1 MINFHKMIRK
11 SGSYGRW
18 HKNIEIMVFF
28 TLPLSDL
35 FMSFKYPSDI
45 DLRRLLRFEPD
56 SGSIWLGDRRMVLM
70 HTNALAALRQ
80 DLVRSVGPEHAR
92 RILTR
97 MGYASGLSDAEY
109 TKKMRPGEALQ
120 DSFMVGPQLHMLEG
134 GARVTPVK
142 LNFDIQAGQ
151 FYGEF
156 RWDNSWE
163 AYAHRQKFGVVD
175 DPACWTLQG
184 YASGYTSS
192 FMGRLILFKETL
204 CAACGA
210 DHCQIVGRP
219 IEDWPDGEAHRVYFT
234 DDSLME
240 KMEAL
245 QSQVEALKSTLEPV
259 SLGGQLIGNSPAF
272 RKAYTLMQ
280 KVAQTQATVL
290 LTGETGVGKE
300 RFARALHELSNRADK
315 PFVAVNC
322 AALPAEL
329 IEAELFGVEKGAYT
343 GAHAARA
350 GRFERADG
358 GTLLLDE
365 VGEMPMAAQTK
376 LLRVLQEGEIE
387 RVGSEAT
394 RKVNVRLVAATN
406 VDLEQAVLAGRF
418 RADLM
423 YRLNIY
429 PICIPPL
436 RERKADIEP
445 LAQGMLARFS
455 ALHSKR
461 VLGFEERTLQA
472 LRQHD
477 WPGNVRELENLIER
491 GVILVNQ
498 AGMIEVEHLFP
509 NQHDAAQTSLDA
521 HGHLAKLPSLQDDD
535 LSARILDSGS
545 SLEEIEGRVLDHAVA
560 RARGNLSEAARLL
573 GLTRP
578 QLAYRQKRRHTV
590 DADTPSLESNPL
602 QE

>member
-1 MINFHKMIRK
+1 
-11 SGSYGRW
+11 
-18 HKNIEIMVFF
+18 
-28 TLPLSDL
+28 
-35 FMSFKYPSDI
+35 MSLKFPPND

-56 SGSIWLGDRRMVLM
+56 SGAIWLGDRRMVLM
-70 HTNALAALRQ
+70 HTMALAELRQ
-80 DLVRSVGPEHAR
+80 DLMTSVGPEHAR

-97 MGYASGLSDAEY
+97 MGYASGVCDAEY
-109 TKKMRPGEALQ
+109 ARKTRPGEVSL
-120 DSFMVGPQLHMLEG
+120 DTFLVGPQLFMLEG
-134 GARVTPVK
+134 AAHVTPIK
-142 LNFDIQAGQ
+142 LSFDIQAGQ

-156 RWDNSWE
+156 SWEHSWE
-163 AYAHRQKFGVVD
+163 AFAHRQKFGLVD
-175 DPACWTLQG
+175 DPACWTLLG
-184 YASGYTSS
+184 YASGYTSA

-204 CAACGA
+204 CSGCGA
-210 DHCQIVGRP
+210 NHCQIVGRP
-219 IEDWPDGEAHRVYFT
+219 IEEWPDGEAHRVYFT

-245 QSQVEALKSTLEPV
+245 QSQVEVLKSTLEPAG
-259 SLGGQLIGNSPAF
+259 LGGQLIGNSTAF
-272 RKAYTLMQ
+272 RKAYALMQ
-280 KVAQTQATVL
+280 KVAPTQATVL

-387 RVGSEAT
+387 RVGGETT

-406 VDLEQAVLAGRF
+406 VDLGQAVLAGRF

-423 YRLNIY
+423 YRLNVY

-445 LAQGMLARFS
+445 LAQGMLARFC
-455 ALHSKR
+455 ALHGKR
-461 VLGFEERTLQA
+461 VLGFEERALQA
-472 LRQHD
+472 LQQHE
-477 WPGNVRELENLIER
+477 WPGNVRELENLVER
-491 GVILVNQ
+491 GVILASQ
-498 AGMIEVEHLFP
+498 GGMVEVEHLFP
-509 NQHDAAQTSLDA
+509 NQPDAVQTGLNAQGQLVR
-521 HGHLAKLPSLQDDD
+521 LPSAQDDD
-535 LSARILDSGS
+535 LSARILNSGS
-545 SLEEIEGRVLDHAVA
+545 SLEEIEARVLDHAVA
-560 RARGNLSEAARLL
+560 RAHGNLSEAARLL

-578 QLAYRQKRRHTV
+578 QLAYRLKRRHAS
-590 DADTPSLESNPL
+590 DADAPPVDGKAA

>member
-1 MINFHKMIRK
+1 
-11 SGSYGRW
+11 
-18 HKNIEIMVFF
+18 
-28 TLPLSDL
+28 
-35 FMSFKYPSDI
+35 MSLKFPPND

-56 SGSIWLGDRRMVLM
+56 SGAIWLGDRRMVLM
-70 HTNALAALRQ
+70 HTAALAALRQ
-80 DLVRSVGPEHAR
+80 DLINSVGPEHAR
-92 RILTR
+92 RLLTR

-109 TKKMRPGEALQ
+109 AKKTRPGEAMQ

-134 GARVTPVK
+134 AARVTPVK
-142 LNFDIQAGQ
+142 LSFDIQAGQ
-151 FYGEF
+151 FYADF
-156 RWDNSWE
+156 RWDHSWE
-163 AYAHRQKFGVVD
+163 AHAHRQKFGLVD
-175 DPACWTLQG
+175 EPSCWTLLG
-184 YASGYTSS
+184 YASGYTSA

-210 DHCQIVGRP
+210 DHCQIIGRP
-219 IEDWPDGEAHRVYFT
+219 IEEWPDGEAHRVYFT

-245 QSQVEALKSTLEPV
+245 QLQVEALKSTLEPA
-259 SLGGQLIGNSPAF
+259 SQGGQLIGKSTAF

-300 RFARALHELSNRADK
+300 RFARALHELSNRADE

-365 VGEMPMAAQTK
+365 VGEMPLAAQAK

-387 RVGSEAT
+387 RVGGETT

-418 RADLM
+418 RRDLM
-423 YRLNIY
+423 YRLNVY

-436 RERKADIEP
+436 RERKTDIEP
-445 LAQGMLARFS
+445 LAQGMLARFC
-455 ALHSKR
+455 ALHGKR
-461 VLGFEERTLQA
+461 VLGFEERALQA
-472 LRQHD
+472 LQQHD
-477 WPGNVRELENLIER
+477 WPGNVRELENLVER
-491 GVILVNQ
+491 GVILAPQ
-498 AGMIEVEHLFP
+498 AGMVEVEHLFP
-509 NQHDAAQTSLDA
+509 NQPDAVQTSLDA
-521 HGHLAKLPSLQDDD
+521 HGHLARLPSVQDDD

-578 QLAYRQKRRHTV
+578 QLAYRQKQRQSSAAPAPA
-590 DADTPSLESNPL
+590 ADRKSEPGAL
-602 QE
+602 

>member
-1 MINFHKMIRK
+1 
-11 SGSYGRW
+11 
-18 HKNIEIMVFF
+18 
-28 TLPLSDL
+28 
-35 FMSFKYPSDI
+35 MSFKYPPDI
-45 DLRRLLRFEPD
+45 DLRRLLHFESD

-80 DLVRSVGPEHAR
+80 DLMSSVGPEHAR

-109 TKKMRPGEALQ
+109 AKKMRPGESLQ

-134 GARVTPVK
+134 GARVTPFK
-142 LNFDIQAGQ
+142 LKFDIQAGQ

-163 AYAHRQKFGVVD
+163 AYAHRQKFGQVD

-184 YASGYTSS
+184 YASGYTSA

-210 DHCQIVGRP
+210 DHCQIIGRP
-219 IEDWPDGEAHRVYFT
+219 IEEWPDGEAHRVYFS
-234 DDSLME
+234 DDSLMD

-245 QSQVEALKSTLEPV
+245 QSQVEALKSTLEPI
-259 SLGGQLIGNSPAF
+259 SHGGKLIGTSTAF

-280 KVAQTQATVL
+280 KAAQTQVTVL

-300 RFARALHELSNRADK
+300 RFARALHELSTRAAA
-315 PFVAVNC
+315 PFIAVNC
-322 AALPAEL
+322 AALPSEL
-329 IEAELFGVEKGAYT
+329 VEAELFGVEKGAYT

-365 VGEMPMAAQTK
+365 VGELPLAAQAK

-387 RVGSEAT
+387 RVGGEKT
-394 RKVNVRLVAATN
+394 LKVNVRLVAATN

-418 RADLM
+418 RRDLM
-423 YRLNIY
+423 YRLNVY

-436 RERKADIEP
+436 RERKSDIEH
-445 LAQGMLARFS
+445 LAQGMLVRFC

-461 VLGFEERTLQA
+461 VLGFEERA
-472 LRQHD
+472 LRALQQHD
-477 WPGNVRELENLIER
+477 WPGNVRELENLVER
-491 GVILVNQ
+491 GVILAAQ
-498 AGMIEVEHLFP
+498 AGMVEVEHLFP
-509 NQHDAAQTSLDA
+509 NQPDAVQTSLNA
-521 HGHLAKLPSLQDDD
+521 HGHLARLPSVQDDE

-545 SLEEIEGRVLDHAVA
+545 SLDEIEGRVLDHAVA

-578 QLAYRQKRRHTV
+578 QLAYRQKQRQSSAV
-590 DADTPSLESNPL
+590 PAPAADLKSEPGAL
-602 QE
+602 

>member
-1 MINFHKMIRK
+1 
-11 SGSYGRW
+11 
-18 HKNIEIMVFF
+18 
-28 TLPLSDL
+28 
-35 FMSFKYPSDI
+35 MSLKYPPND

-56 SGSIWLGDRRMVLM
+56 SGAIWLGDRRMVLM
-70 HTNALAALRQ
+70 HTMALAELRQ
-80 DLVRSVGPEHAR
+80 DLMTSVGPEHAR

-97 MGYASGLSDAEY
+97 MGYASGVADAEY
-109 TKKMRPGEALQ
+109 ARKTRPGEVSL
-120 DSFMVGPQLHMLEG
+120 DTFLVGPQLFMLEG
-134 GARVTPVK
+134 AAHVTPIK
-142 LNFDIQAGQ
+142 LSFDIQAGQ

-156 RWDNSWE
+156 SWEHSWE
-163 AYAHRQKFGVVD
+163 AFAHQQKFGLD
-175 DPACWTLQG
+175 KDPACWTLLG
-184 YASGYTSS
+184 YASGYTSA

-204 CAACGA
+204 CAGCGA
-210 DHCQIVGRP
+210 DHCQIIGRP
-219 IEDWPDGEAHRVYFT
+219 IEEWPDGEAHRVYFT

-245 QSQVEALKSTLEPV
+245 QSQVEALKSTLAPV

-272 RKAYTLMQ
+272 RKAYTLME
-280 KVAQTQATVL
+280 KVAPTQATVL

-322 AALPAEL
+322 AALPPEL

-387 RVGSEAT
+387 RVGSEST

-406 VDLEQAVLAGRF
+406 LDLEKAVLSGRF
-418 RADLM
+418 RADLL
-423 YRLNIY
+423 YRLNVY

-445 LAQGMLARFS
+445 LAQGILARFC

-461 VLGFEERTLQA
+461 VLGFEERALQA
-472 LRQHD
+472 LRQHY
-477 WPGNVRELENLIER
+477 WPGNVRELENLVER
-491 GVILVNQ
+491 GVILASQ
-498 AGMIEVEHLFP
+498 AGMVEVEHLFP
-509 NQHDAAQTSLDA
+509 NQPDAVHTGLDV
-521 HGHLAKLPSLQDDD
+521 HGQLVQMPSAQDDE
-535 LSARILDSGS
+535 LSARILNSGS
-545 SLEEIEGRVLDHAVA
+545 SLEEIEARVLDHAVA

-578 QLAYRQKRRHTV
+578 QLAYRQKRRNTN
-590 DADTPSLESNPL
+590 DADAPSVDNKPI

>member
-1 MINFHKMIRK
+1 MN
-11 SGSYGRW
+11 
-18 HKNIEIMVFF
+18 
-28 TLPLSDL
+28 
-35 FMSFKYPSDI
+35 FKYPPDQ

-56 SGSIWLGDRRMVLM
+56 SGAIWLGDRRMVLM
-70 HTNALAALRQ
+70 HTAALAALRQ
-80 DLVRSVGPEHAR
+80 DLISSAGPAHAR

-109 TKKMRPGEALQ
+109 AKKTRPDMSLQ
-120 DSFMVGPQLHMLEG
+120 DGFMVGPQLHMLEG

-142 LNFDIQAGQ
+142 LNLNIAAGQ

-163 AYAHRQKFGVVD
+163 AYAHRQLFGLVET
-175 DPACWTLQG
+175 PSCWTLQG
-184 YASGYTSS
+184 YASGYTSA

-210 DHCQIVGRP
+210 DHCMIVGRP
-219 IEDWPDGEAHRVYFT
+219 IEEWPDGEAHRVYFS

-240 KMEAL
+240 KIEAL
-245 QSQVEALKSTLEPV
+245 QLQVEALRSTLEPV
-259 SLGGQLIGNSPAF
+259 GHGGKLIGNSAAF
-272 RKAYTLMQ
+272 RSAYALMQ
-280 KVAQTQATVL
+280 KAAQTQVTVL

-300 RFARALHELSNRADK
+300 RFARSLHELSGRAEA

-322 AALPAEL
+322 AALPSEL
-329 IEAELFGVEKGAYT
+329 VEAELFGVEKGAYT

-350 GRFERADG
+350 GRFERANG

-365 VGEMPMAAQTK
+365 VGELPLAAQAT

-387 RVGSEAT
+387 RVGGEKT
-394 RKVNVRLVAATN
+394 QKVNVRLVAATN

-423 YRLNIY
+423 YRLNVY

-445 LAQGMLARFS
+445 LALGMLARFC
-455 ALHSKR
+455 ALHGKR
-461 VLGFEERTLQA
+461 ITGFEERALQA
-472 LRQHD
+472 LQQHN
-477 WPGNVRELENLIER
+477 WPGNVRELENLVER
-491 GVILVNQ
+491 GVILASQ
-498 AGMIEVEHLFP
+498 GGMIEVEHLFP
-509 NQHDAAQTSLDA
+509 NQPEAVQTGVDA
-521 HGHLAKLPSLQDDD
+521 HGQLARLPSAQDDA

-545 SLEEIEGRVLDHAVA
+545 SLEDIEARVLDHAVA
-560 RARGNLSEAARLL
+560 RANGNLSEAARLL

-578 QLAYRQKRRHTV
+578 QLAYRQKRRHTGP
-590 DADTPSLESNPL
+590 ADTSSPPDGPRQGSVS
-602 QE
+602 

>member
-1 MINFHKMIRK
+1 
-11 SGSYGRW
+11 
-18 HKNIEIMVFF
+18 
-28 TLPLSDL
+28 
-35 FMSFKYPSDI
+35 MSLKYPPND
-45 DLRRLLRFEPD
+45 DLRRLLRFEPE
-56 SGSIWLGDRRMVLM
+56 SGGIWLGDLRMVLM
-70 HTNALAALRQ
+70 HTMALTELRQ
-80 DLVRSVGPEHAR
+80 DLMTSVGPEHAR

-97 MGYASGLSDAEY
+97 MGYASGVYDAEY
-109 TKKMRPGEALQ
+109 ARKTRPGEVSQVTFL
-120 DSFMVGPQLHMLEG
+120 VGPQLFMLEG
-134 GARVTPVK
+134 AAKVTPIE
-142 LNFDIQAGQ
+142 LNFDVQAGQ

-156 RWDNSWE
+156 SWEQSWE
-163 AYAHRQKFGVVD
+163 AVSHQQKFGLD
-175 DPACWTLQG
+175 EEPACWTLLG
-184 YASGYTSS
+184 YASGYTSA
-192 FMGRLILFKETL
+192 FMGRLILYKETI
-204 CAACGA
+204 CAASGA
-210 DHCQIVGRP
+210 DHCRIVGRP
-219 IEDWPDGEAHRVYFT
+219 IEEWPDGEAHRVYFT

-245 QSQVEALKSTLEPV
+245 QSQVEALKSTLAPV
-259 SLGGQLIGNSPAF
+259 NLGGQLIGNSTAF
-272 RKAYTLMQ
+272 RMAYTLMQ
-280 KVAQTQATVL
+280 KVAPTQATVL

-300 RFARALHELSNRADK
+300 RFAHALHDLSNRADK

-387 RVGSEAT
+387 RVGSETT

-406 VDLEQAVLAGRF
+406 VDLEQAVQAGRF

-423 YRLNIY
+423 YRLNVY

-445 LAQGMLARFS
+445 LALGMLARFC
-455 ALHSKR
+455 ALHGKR
-461 VLGFEERTLQA
+461 VLGFEERALQA

-491 GVILVNQ
+491 GVILAAQ
-498 AGMIEVEHLFP
+498 AGMVELEHLFP
-509 NQHDAAQTSLDA
+509 NQPDAAQTGLNA
-521 HGHLAKLPSLQDDD
+521 QGQLVRLPSAQDDD

-545 SLEEIEGRVLDHAVA
+545 SLEDIEARVLDHAVA
-560 RARGNLSEAARLL
+560 RANGNLSEAARLL

-578 QLAYRQKRRHTV
+578 QLAYRQKRRHTGP
-590 DADTPSLESNPL
+590 ADTSSPPDGPRQGSVS
-602 QE
+602 

>member
-1 MINFHKMIRK
+1 M
-11 SGSYGRW
+11 SY
-18 HKNIEIMVFF
+18 
-28 TLPLSDL
+28 
-35 FMSFKYPSDI
+35 KYPPNV

-56 SGSIWLGDRRMVLM
+56 SGVIWLGDRRMVLM
-70 HTNALAALRQ
+70 HTNALAELRQ
-80 DLVRSVGPEHAR
+80 DLMSSVGPEHAR

-109 TKKMRPGEALQ
+109 AKKMRPGEALQ

-134 GARVTPVK
+134 AARVTPVK
-142 LNFDIQAGQ
+142 LNLDIKAGQ
-151 FYGEF
+151 FYADF

-163 AYAHRQKFGVVD
+163 AYAHRQKFGLVD
-175 DPACWTLQG
+175 APACWTLLG
-184 YASGYTSS
+184 YASGYTSA

-219 IEDWPDGEAHRVYFT
+219 IEEWPDGEAHRVYFT

-245 QSQVEALKSTLEPV
+245 QSQVEALRSTLEPA
-259 SLGGQLIGNSPAF
+259 SQGGQLIGNSPAF
-272 RKAYTLMQ
+272 RKAYALMQ
-280 KVAQTQATVL
+280 KVAPTQATVL

-300 RFARALHELSNRADK
+300 RFARALHDLSNRADK
-315 PFVAVNC
+315 AFVAVNC

-387 RVGSEAT
+387 RVGGEST

-406 VDLEQAVLAGRF
+406 VDLAQAVQAGRF

-423 YRLNIY
+423 YRLNVY

-445 LAQGMLARFS
+445 LALAMLARFC

-461 VLGFEERTLQA
+461 VLGFEERALQA
-472 LRQHD
+472 LQQHD
-477 WPGNVRELENLIER
+477 WPGNVRELENLVER
-491 GVILVNQ
+491 GVILATQ
-498 AGMIEVEHLFP
+498 AGRVEVEHLFP
-509 NQHDAAQTSLDA
+509 NQPDAAQTSLDA
-521 HGHLAKLPSLQDDD
+521 HGHLARLPSVQDDE
-535 LSARILDSGS
+535 LSTRILNSGS
-545 SLEEIEGRVLDHAVA
+545 SLEEIEARVLDHAVA

-578 QLAYRQKRRHTV
+578 QLAYRLKQRQSGAGPATELKS
-590 DADTPSLESNPL
+590 DPGAM
-602 QE
+602 

>member
-1 MINFHKMIRK
+1 MSERVGAE
-11 SGSYGRW
+11 SGR
-18 HKNIEIMVFF
+18 
-28 TLPLSDL
+28 
-35 FMSFKYPSDI
+35 
-45 DLRRLLRFEPD
+45 
-56 SGSIWLGDRRMVLM
+56 LGDE
-70 HTNALAALRQ
+70 AGFLAAQVQRVARFLQ
-80 DLVRSVGPEHAR
+80 CHHA
-92 RILTR
+92 
-97 MGYASGLSDAEY
+97 DA
-109 TKKMRPGEALQ
+109 
-120 DSFMVGPQLHMLEG
+120 
-134 GARVTPVK
+134 
-142 LNFDIQAGQ
+142 
-151 FYGEF
+151 
-156 RWDNSWE
+156 
-163 AYAHRQKFGVVD
+163 AHRQLGHGRQGGLGTVCPRL
-175 DPACWTLQG
+175 DPARNQLAVLVGFSRGHLDHRVNPACALGMPLGHEGSQHRDRGAALQG
-184 YASGYTSS
+184 NVIIDEVAVNLY
-192 FMGRLILFKETL
+192 KETL

-219 IEDWPDGEAHRVYFT
+219 IEEWPDGEAHRVYFT
-234 DDSLME
+234 DDSLMD

-259 SLGGQLIGNSPAF
+259 SLGGQLIGDSLGF

-280 KVAQTQATVL
+280 KVAPTQATVL

-387 RVGSEAT
+387 RVGGETT

-406 VDLEQAVLAGRF
+406 VDLAQAVQAGRF

-423 YRLNIY
+423 YRLNVY

-445 LAQGMLARFS
+445 LAQAMLARFC
-455 ALHSKR
+455 ALHGKR
-461 VLGFEERTLQA
+461 VMGIEERALQA

-491 GVILVNQ
+491 GVILATQ
-498 AGMIEVEHLFP
+498 AGMVEVEHLFP
-509 NQHDAAQTSLDA
+509 NQPDTAQTGLNA
-521 HGHLAKLPSLQDDD
+521 NGQLVRLPSAQDDD
-535 LSARILDSGS
+535 LSTRILNSGS
-545 SLEEIEGRVLDHAVA
+545 SLDEIEARVLDHAVA
-560 RARGNLSEAARLL
+560 RASGNLSEAARLL

-578 QLAYRQKRRHTV
+578 QLAYRLKRQHASEA
-590 DADTPSLESNPL
+590 DAPASKPA